1 MSSRPHTA
9 VVANAKIFPVFAN
22 RLASHDLNEYIN
34 TAKKLKNWL
43 GSEKAYYPDA
53 LRNIV
58 LLLEIAHQTFTR
70 RFLPTESSAL
80 AVIDIYQALIRA
92 VIPFIRFFTEEDL
105 QLRLQDLIQS
115 SSEISTNFM
124 HPIRAEGEATAQ
136 EYKDATSMITSTRDA
151 TPNTQLMF
159 PNTAQ
164 MESIQSPTTAQ
175 PSTSSTPHPD
185 IHADPPA
192 SVSIP
197 RILPKPQPK
206 RQSVASSLSEHLK
219 HRDLEWFKAN
229 HQHAA
234 APDSKPLSPA
244 APPSAL
250 KFSNDVTEPPVE
262 KIRPSRMPG
271 RIPPRPASTELTTI
285 NEPAAPANAVDLTN
299 TLTFS
304 EISAPTVAKE
314 LNEEEITSD
323 VVDVVMTDLPT
334 ENGPQGSETLL
345 LGTPGNVA
353 PELTMPSPNQ
363 NTDSPAPRQPL
374 AISSDVRAES
384 HGDEISLPPVD
395 NTCPQGACAR
405 FGGEMAVMMF
415 RQGLESPRGTIN
427 LTFDLD
433 HTLYLQ
439 IARWAKRKLSPTDL
453 EQSVCVSFA
462 CYHLPS
468 LLPNPPED
476 DQPTPFEKLTMDS
489 QCSWPATGD
498 LSLQTKRDGK
508 DFIIPLAPPIF
519 VTPDNCVDISAFIRS
534 GENAFS
540 VVQQSDM
547 SDYMFILHAHHPT
560 PAQLSYL
567 ASCRQKRED
576 WAKTTRAF
584 CTSEPTESL
593 WRRSQSRT

>member
-1 MSSRPHTA
+1 
-9 VVANAKIFPVFAN
+9 
-22 RLASHDLNEYIN
+22 
-34 TAKKLKNWL
+34 
-43 GSEKAYYPDA
+43 
-53 LRNIV
+53 
-58 LLLEIAHQTFTR
+58 
-70 RFLPTESSAL
+70 
-80 AVIDIYQALIRA
+80 
-92 VIPFIRFFTEEDL
+92 
-105 QLRLQDLIQS
+105 
-115 SSEISTNFM
+115 
-124 HPIRAEGEATAQ
+124 
-136 EYKDATSMITSTRDA
+136 
-151 TPNTQLMF
+151 
-159 PNTAQ
+159 
-164 MESIQSPTTAQ
+164 
-175 PSTSSTPHPD
+175 
-185 IHADPPA
+185 
-192 SVSIP
+192 
-197 RILPKPQPK
+197 
-206 RQSVASSLSEHLK
+206 
-219 HRDLEWFKAN
+219 
-229 HQHAA
+229 
-234 APDSKPLSPA
+234 
-244 APPSAL
+244 
-250 KFSNDVTEPPVE
+250 
-262 KIRPSRMPG
+262 MPG

-285 NEPAAPANAVDLTN
+285 NEPAAPANAVDLIN
-299 TLTFS
+299 TLPSS

-334 ENGPQGSETLL
+334 ENVPQGSETLL

-353 PELTMPSPNQ
+353 PELTTPSPKQ

-374 AISSDVRAES
+374 AISPDVRAES

-395 NTCPQGACAR
+395 NTCPQVACAR

-519 VTPDNCVDISAFIRS
+519 VSVTDVLANCTDVVWQVTPDNCVDISAFIRS